1 MKSKTPISII
11 LISIYFWLISFIYGF
26 VGFGIILNPEISINN
41 ELLINLPM
49 SFAML
54 FGGIF
59 ILVSIFV
66 FLIGIGLLKR
76 KKLAKWLAILFSI
89 TSIFF
94 AVLGAINNFSFPIIL
109 ATLVNFIINGTI
121 IYFLLFSRVSKK
133 VF

>member
-76 KKLAKWLAILFSI
+76 KKLAKWLAVLFSI

-94 AVLGAINNFSFPIIL
+94 AVLGAINNSSFPIIL

>member
-94 AVLGAINNFSFPIIL
+94 AVLGAINNSSFPIIL

>member
-26 VGFGIILNPEISINN
+26 VGFGIILNPRISINN
-41 ELLINLPM
+41 EPFINLTM
-49 SFAML
+49 TSALL
-54 FGGIF
+54 FCGVFIF
-59 ILVSIFV
+59 IALIFL
-66 FLIGIGLLKR
+66 LIGIGLFKR
-76 KKLAKWLAILFSI
+76 NKLSKWLAILVSG
-89 TSIFF
+89 TTVFF
-94 AVLGAINNFSFPIIL
+94 AVLGAINNSSFPIIL

>member
-26 VGFGIILNPEISINN
+26 VGFGIILNPRISINN
-41 ELLINLPM
+41 EPFINLTM
-49 SFAML
+49 TSALL
-54 FGGIF
+54 FGGVFIF
-59 ILVSIFV
+59 IALIFL
-66 FLIGIGLLKR
+66 LIGIGLFKR
-76 KKLAKWLAILFSI
+76 NKLSKWLAILVSG
-89 TSIFF
+89 TTVFF
-94 AVLGAINNFSFPIIL
+94 AVLGAINNSSFPIIL